1 MSEEKKL
8 LYSIIEHK
16 LVRVSSLNKA
26 DIIVDNVNLVDLLKS
41 IIASPYN
48 ISAMTDIII
57 EKIANESNNHNNP
70 NFASDITNLR
80 NYLSHQISNNLKI
93 ELTPDQTK
101 LVNQVIENLKD
112 ILENKGTII
121 TNVEEVERQCNDL
134 LRKLKKKELI
144 NNFDFIEEIT
154 KEYNIIDFDNN
165 MLQIMKY
172 INRHNLAILKTPK
185 KTNTVFDLRYIRRPK
200 LDEKVLEMLNK
211 INVDYKALPNYLIGE
226 LKRADVN
233 KLYETYN
240 LVKKNRA
247 EEYGILHLVKKEN
260 IYAKIVLILYSSPE
274 SIKGVVDSVKDQ
286 DGIIDISLLKIIL
299 NNTMTAFFNRK
310 NEYFRPRYYDYMSN
324 VLMLKDL
331 GINYRELIRRD
342 PLFLI
347 TDNEVLTYSMNYLEQ
362 KGINKRDIVNKCYK
376 NMANDAT
383 LIVENVDL
391 LYKYNI
397 DMNAV
402 LATTNY
408 NILKVSKLGIK
419 LNYIA
424 KKYGIEIKNE
434 NLAQINRLLISK
446 IYHES
451 NEDRIVWSD

>member
-8 LYSIIEHK
+8 LYSIIEQK
-16 LVRVSSLNKA
+16 QNRLSSLNKA

-41 IIASPYN
+41 IIASPYS
-48 ISAMTDIII
+48 IADMTDIII
-57 EKIANESNNHNNP
+57 EKLATETSNHNNP
-70 NFASDITNLR
+70 NFADDITNLR
-80 NYLSHQISNNLKI
+80 NFLSHQRTHNLKI
-93 ELTPDQTK
+93 ELTPTQTK

-121 TNVEEVERQCNDL
+121 TNVEDVERKCNDL

-144 NNFDFIEEIT
+144 NDFDFIEEIT
-154 KEYNIIDFDNN
+154 KEYNIIEFDNN
-165 MLQIMKY
+165 MLQILKY

-185 KTNTVFDLRYIRRPK
+185 KTTAVFDLRYIRRPK
-200 LDEKVLEMLNK
+200 LDEKVLEMLAK
-211 INVDYKALPNYLIGE
+211 INIDYKSLPNYLIGE

-260 IYAKIVLILYSSPE
+260 FYAKVVLILYSSPE

-331 GINYRELIRRD
+331 GVNYRELIRRD

-362 KGINKRDIVNKCYK
+362 KGISKKDIVNKCYK

-402 LATTNY
+402 LTSTNY
-408 NILKVSKLGIK
+408 NILKVSKL
-419 LNYIA
+419 A
-424 KKYGIEIKNE
+424 
-434 NLAQINRLLISK
+434 ININIFGNK
-446 IYHES
+446 FVFKFNMWIMHQ
-451 NEDRIVWSD
+451 

>member
-8 LYSIIEHK
+8 LYNIIEQK
-16 LVRVSSLNKA
+16 LAKVSSLNKS
-26 DIIVDNVNLVDLLKS
+26 DIIVDNVNVVELLKS
-41 IIASPYN
+41 IIVSPYN
-48 ISAMTDIII
+48 IADMTDILI
-57 EKIANESNNHNNP
+57 EKLSEESNNHNNP
-70 NFASDITNLR
+70 NFKTDLINLR
-80 NYLSHQISNNLKI
+80 NFLSHQREYNLKI
-93 ELTPDQTK
+93 ELTPEQTK

-121 TNVEEVERQCNDL
+121 TNVATVERECNDL

-144 NNFDFIEEIT
+144 NHFDFIEEIT
-154 KEYNIIDFDNN
+154 KEYNVVEFDNN
-165 MLQIMKY
+165 MLQIMRY
-172 INRHNLAILKTPK
+172 INRHNLSILKTPK
-185 KTNTVFDLRYIRRPK
+185 KTTASFDLRYIRRPK

-211 INVDYKALPNYLIGE
+211 INVDYKDLPNYLVGE

-247 EEYGILHLVKKEN
+247 EEYGILHLIKKEN
-260 IYAKIVLILYSSPE
+260 FYAKIVLILYSSPE

-286 DGIIDISLLKIIL
+286 DGIIDISLLKVIL
-299 NNTMTAFFNRK
+299 NSTITAFFNRK
-310 NEYFRPRYYDYMSN
+310 NEYFRPRYYDFMSN

-331 GINYRELIRRD
+331 GVNYRELIKRD

-347 TDNEVLTYSMNYLEQ
+347 TDNEVLTFSMNYLEQ
-362 KGINKRDIVNKCYK
+362 RGINKKDIVNKCYK
-376 NMANDAT
+376 NMGNDAT

-391 LYKYNI
+391 LHKYNI

-402 LATTNY
+402 LTNTNY

-424 KKYGIEIKNE
+424 KKYGLEINND
-434 NLAQINRLLISK
+434 NLEQINRLLISK

-451 NEDRIVWSD
+451 SEDRIVWSD

>member
-16 LVRVSSLNKA
+16 LARVSSLNKD

-41 IIASPYN
+41 IIASPYS
-48 ISAMTDIII
+48 ISDMSDIII
-57 EKIANESNNHNNP
+57 EKLATETSNHNNP
-70 NFASDITNLR
+70 NFANDIVNLR
-80 NYLSHQISNNLKI
+80 DFLSHQRENNLKI
-93 ELTPDQTK
+93 ELTPAQTK

-154 KEYNIIDFDNN
+154 KEYNLVEFDNN

-172 INRHNLAILKTPK
+172 INRHNLAILKTPR
-185 KTNTVFDLRYIRRPK
+185 KTTAVFDLRYIRRPK
-200 LDEKVLEMLNK
+200 LDEKVLEMLDK
-211 INVDYKALPNYLIGE
+211 INVDYKDLPNYLIGE

-247 EEYGILHLVKKEN
+247 EEYGILHLIKKEN
-260 IYAKIVLILYSSPE
+260 FYAKIVLILYSSPE

-299 NNTMTAFFNRK
+299 NNTITAFFNRK

-331 GINYRELIRRD
+331 GVNYRELIKRD

-402 LATTNY
+402 LKSTNY
-408 NILKVSKLGIK
+408 NILKVSKLGLK

-424 KKYGIEIKNE
+424 KKYNIEIKNE

-451 NEDRIVWSD
+451 NDDRIVWSD

>member
-16 LVRVSSLNKA
+16 LDRVNSLNKA

-70 NFASDITNLR
+70 NFANDITNLR

>member
-16 LVRVSSLNKA
+16 LDRVSSLNKA

-70 NFASDITNLR
+70 NFANDITNLR

-424 KKYGIEIKNE
+424 KKYSIEIKNE